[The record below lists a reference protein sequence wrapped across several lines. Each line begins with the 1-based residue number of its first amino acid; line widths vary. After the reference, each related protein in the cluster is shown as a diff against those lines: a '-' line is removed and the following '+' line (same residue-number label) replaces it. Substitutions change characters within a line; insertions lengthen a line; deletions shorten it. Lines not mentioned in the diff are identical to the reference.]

1 MITYVMLYKIYQ
13 FKNPVS
19 DKKIDKDV
27 IIVFYEVFYQSL
39 WNSIQAIHSIQTWQV
54 NSPYLVVQMCKSGSP
69 TVWINV
75 IMMT

>member
-13 FKNPVS
+13 FKNPVN

-54 NSPYLVVQMCKSGSP
+54 NSPYLVVQ
-69 TVWINV
+69 NV
-75 IMMT
+75 QIWKPNGMN